1 MVTRQV
7 ASVLIY
13 RSDFFVGK
21 FREKSLNFGIG
32 DLFIMKRAIKKAAYF
47 SLSSLAVSTLA
58 LVLPAI
64 NSNTVA
70 SAKAKAITVK
80 VGVMTMDDEAKA
92 EWKVIS
98 KYAKKHGNV
107 TIKFVQFTDYS
118 QPNKA
123 LEDGNIDLN
132 AFQHYDFLD
141 NWNKENH
148 GDIKAIAK
156 TVIAP
161 IRLYT
166 KKGYKSVKDLPKGAQ
181 IAIPNDATNEGRS
194 LVALQ
199 TAGLIKLKKGV
210 TLATPSDI
218 TSNPKKLKITLVDAS
233 QTARSLSSVDAAFVN
248 NTFVS
253 SAGLKFKSAIYVEPV
268 NKASKKWINVIA
280 AKPNYKKN
288 KAKYAAYKEII
299 KGYHQKKVKQLI
311 KKYSDGTELAA
322 WDIKIK

>member
-1 MVTRQV
+1 MKTEIRKKYF
-7 ASVLIY
+7 L
-13 RSDFFVGK
+13 FV
-21 FREKSLNFGIG
+21 FG
-32 DLFIMKRAIKKAAYF
+32 
-47 SLSSLAVSTLA
+47 LALLTG
-58 LVLPAI
+58 LVLPI
-64 NSNTVA
+64 FVGRTPA

-80 VGVMTMDDEAKA
+80 VGVMTMDDEDKA

-181 IAIPNDATNEGRS
+181 IAIPNDAVNESRS

-199 TAGLIKLKKGV
+199 SAGLIKLKKDV
-210 TLATPSDI
+210 AEKTPTDI
-218 TSNPKKLKITLVDAS
+218 TKNSKKLKIKLVDSS
-233 QTARSLSSVDAAFVN
+233 QTARSLGSVDAAFVN
-248 NTFVS
+248 NDFVLA
-253 SAGLKFKSAIYVEPV
+253 AGLKFKSAIYVEPV
-268 NKASKKWINVIA
+268 NKSSKQWINVIA

-311 KKYSDGTELAA
+311 KKYSDNTSMVA
-322 WDIKIK
+322 WNLKLK

>member
-1 MVTRQV
+1 ME
-7 ASVLIY
+7 VLFMKTEIRKKY
-13 RSDFFVGK
+13 FLFV
-21 FREKSLNFGIG
+21 FG
-32 DLFIMKRAIKKAAYF
+32 
-47 SLSSLAVSTLA
+47 LALLA
-58 LVLPAI
+58 GLVLPVFVGR
-64 NSNTVA
+64 TTA

-148 GDIKAIAK
+148 GNIKAIAR
-156 TVIAP
+156 TTLNP

-166 KKGYKSVKDLPKGAQ
+166 KKGYKSVKELPKGAQ
-181 IAIPNDATNEGRS
+181 IAIPNDAVNESRS

-199 TAGLIKLKKGV
+199 SAGLIKLKKDV
-210 TLATPSDI
+210 AEETPTDI
-218 TSNPKKLKITLVDAS
+218 TKNSKKLKIKLVDSS
-233 QTARSLSSVDAAFVN
+233 QTARSLGSVDAAFVN
-248 NTFVS
+248 NDFVLA
-253 SAGLKFKSAIYVEPV
+253 AGLKFKSAIYVEPV
-268 NKASKKWINVIA
+268 NKSSKQWINVIA

-311 KKYSDGTELAA
+311 KKYSDNTSMAA
-322 WDIKIK
+322 WNLKLK

>member
-1 MVTRQV
+1 MG
-7 ASVLIY
+7 VLFMKTEIRKKY
-13 RSDFFVGK
+13 FLFV
-21 FREKSLNFGIG
+21 FGLVLLTG
-32 DLFIMKRAIKKAAYF
+32 
-47 SLSSLAVSTLA
+47 
-58 LVLPAI
+58 LVLPI
-64 NSNTVA
+64 FVGRTTA

-80 VGVMTMDDEAKA
+80 VGVMTMDDEDKA

-123 LEDGNIDLN
+123 LANGNIDLN
-132 AFQHYDFLD
+132 AFQDYAFLD

-148 GDIKAIAK
+148 GNIKAIAR
-156 TVIAP
+156 TTLNP

-181 IAIPNDATNEGRS
+181 IAIPNDAVNESRS
-194 LVALQ
+194 LLALQ
-199 TAGLIKLKKGV
+199 SAGLIKLKKDV
-210 TLATPSDI
+210 AEKTPTDI
-218 TSNPKKLKITLVDAS
+218 TKNSKKLKIKLVDSS
-233 QTARSLSSVDAAFVN
+233 QTARSLGSVDAAFVN
-248 NTFVS
+248 NDFVLA
-253 SAGLKFKSAIYVEPV
+253 AGLKFKSAIYVEPV
-268 NKASKKWINVIA
+268 NKSSKQWINVIA

-311 KKYSDGTELAA
+311 KKYSDNTSMVA
-322 WDIKIK
+322 WNLKLK

>member
-1 MVTRQV
+1 MKTEIRKKYF
-7 ASVLIY
+7 L
-13 RSDFFVGK
+13 FV
-21 FREKSLNFGIG
+21 FG
-32 DLFIMKRAIKKAAYF
+32 
-47 SLSSLAVSTLA
+47 LALLA
-58 LVLPAI
+58 GLVLPVFVGR
-64 NSNTVA
+64 TTT

-80 VGVMTMDDEAKA
+80 VGVMTMDDEDKA

-107 TIKFVQFTDYS
+107 TIKYVQFTDYS

-123 LEDGNIDLN
+123 LANGNIDLN
-132 AFQHYDFLD
+132 AFQDYAFLD

-148 GDIKAIAK
+148 GNIKAIAR
-156 TVIAP
+156 TTLNP

-166 KKGYKSVKDLPKGAQ
+166 KKGYKSVKELPKGAQ
-181 IAIPNDATNEGRS
+181 IAIPNDAVNESRS

-199 TAGLIKLKKGV
+199 SAGLIKLKKDV
-210 TLATPSDI
+210 AEKTPTDI
-218 TSNPKKLKITLVDAS
+218 TKNSKKLKIKLVDSS

-299 KGYHQKKVKQLI
+299 KGYHQKRVKQLI
-311 KKYSDGTELAA
+311 KKYSDNTSMAA
-322 WDIKIK
+322 WNLKLK